1 MEKENQPQEN
11 EWYKKW
17 WFILIAIIVLI
28 PFLEIVIPV
37 VIIWFIWAK
46 TKWNKKTKGWATV
59 AFVIFLTIC
68 LAIYGSK
75 EKKIETVATTQSTT
89 QAPQAELQQSVSDT
103 QEIKSDN
110 ADNLEQKPE
119 EKSIEIPN
127 ENIPILFKVVRV
139 VDGDT
144 LDIDMNGTIERIR
157 LIGMDTPETV
167 DPRKVVQC
175 FGKEASDKAKEMLN
189 EKMVSIEADKSQGER
204 DSYKRL
210 LRYVYLED
218 GTFFNKYM
226 IAEGYAHEYTYQ
238 SNPYKYQLEFKEAE
252 KQARE
257 TAKGLWSP
265 DSCNGNT
272 TQAAIVNSADN
283 SNSSETISSTTTT
296 MDNSAGSV
304 VKKSKTGICHAPGTT
319 YYSKTKSFTPY
330 NSIDECLKSG
340 GRLPLR

>member
-1 MEKENQPQEN
+1 MDNLFLILFLIFIGLLAVGKFLPAIFSLIFKGKQ
-11 EWYKKW
+11 YDKKQRNILVILSITF
-17 WFILIAIIVLI
+17 FILFGI
-28 PFLEIVIPV
+28 FSNGKE
-37 VIIWFIWAK
+37 
-46 TKWNKKTKGWATV
+46 TKKAQE
-59 AFVIFLTIC
+59 
-68 LAIYGSK
+68 S
-75 EKKIETVATTQSTT
+75 ATTKS
-89 QAPQAELQQSVSDT
+89 ELVSKNI
-103 QEIKSDN
+103 QEAQPENINN
-110 ADNLEQKPE
+110 AEQKADEQVAEVQE
-119 EKSIEIPN
+119 EKSEQRDTT
-127 ENIPILFKVVRV
+127 LFKVTRV

-167 DPRKVVQC
+167 DPRKIVQC

-189 EKMVSIEADKSQGER
+189 GKMVSIEADKSQGER
-204 DSYKRL
+204 DNYKRL

-238 SNPYKYQLEFKEAE
+238 SNPYKYQLDFKEAE

-272 TQAAIVNSADN
+272 TQSAIVNSTDN
-283 SNSSETISSTTTT
+283 SNPSETISSTTATT
-296 MDNSAGSV
+296 DSSAGSV

-319 YYSKTKSFTPY
+319 YYNKTKSFTPY